1 MTERP
6 PLPRVERRMRRSVR
20 LLLGAVWLAVLLFA
34 LRALVL

>member
-1 MTERP
+1 MTESAP
-6 PLPRVERRMRRSVR
+6 MPRVERRMRARVR

>member
-1 MTERP
+1 MTKRP
-6 PLPRVERRMRRSVR
+6 SLPRVEQRLRRRVR

>member
-1 MTERP
+1 MTERV
-6 PLPRVERRMRRSVR
+6 PLPRVERRMRNGVR